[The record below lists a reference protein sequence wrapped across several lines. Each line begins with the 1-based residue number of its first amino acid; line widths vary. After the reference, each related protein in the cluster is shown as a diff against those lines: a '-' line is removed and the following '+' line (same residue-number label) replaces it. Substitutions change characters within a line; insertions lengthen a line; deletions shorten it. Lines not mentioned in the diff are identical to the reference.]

1 MEEKKKLLC
10 SLISLVIILS
20 MAVVLLSTVVE
31 ASPATEIWDWYDLDA
46 IRDNLDGDY
55 ILMNDIDSTTA
66 GYAELA
72 NPTANDGKGWE
83 PIGGIEIID
92 PDPLEFELVD
102 PFAGNFDGRGYE
114 IRDLFIHR
122 PDEAAVAL
130 FGSVAGGAIENAKL
144 LDANVTG
151 NFGVGILVGANLGS
165 VSSSCSS
172 GSVGGYYGVG
182 GLTGGNF
189 GNVSDSH
196 SSATVIG
203 VHDGSGGL
211 VGFNAGNLSQ
221 CYAIGNVS
229 CNDHV
234 GGLVGMNGED
244 NYYGT
249 VFDSYASGDVNGVSY
264 VGGLVGDNYDGT
276 VSDSY
281 ASCSVTGEND
291 VGGLVGRNEG
301 DVSYC
306 FASGSVNGDSHV
318 GGLVGWN
325 GNDGNVTTCY
335 STGNVAGGVYSSAF
349 LGGLVGA
356 NLGTVGSSYSV
367 GSVNGG
373 ADVGGLVGDN
383 YYGTV
388 TNCYST
394 GNVTGWAQVGGLA
407 GFNRGTVDNSYSI
420 GNVTGDGQVGGLIGV
435 HCEGA
440 VGNSYSVG
448 SVIGNVDVGG
458 LVGLNYEGTVTAS
471 FWDTQTSGRST
482 SAGGTGKT
490 TAEMKDITTF
500 SGALWDI
507 VAVANPDTRN
517 PSYTWN
523 IVDDVTYPFLSW
535 MSNNPPNPP
544 SNPSPANHATNVSI
558 NVDVS
563 WTGGDPDAGDTLTYD
578 VYFGNSSPPLFKET
592 IGPYG
597 ATQSSITYD
606 PGTLIEGTIYYW
618 QIVARDNHGITRE
631 GPVWHFTAGASS
643 QDEPSPAVGFASLIA
658 EGKLVIAYNFDP
670 FTTVPTA
677 VNGWTWYDP
686 TLPPAQNNLAK
697 LQTNTAYWVKVT
709 EECWLTYGTESYHL
723 AAGWNNPVWLGC

>member
-46 IRDNLDGDY
+46 IRGDLEGAY
-55 ILMNDIDSTTA
+55 ILMNDLDSTTA
-66 GYAELA
+66 GYEELA
-72 NPTANDGKGWE
+72 SATANDGKGWQ
-83 PIGGIEIID
+83 PIGGIEIIE

-102 PFAGNFDGRGYE
+102 PFAGSFDGRGYE

-122 PDEAAVAL
+122 PDEVAVAL
-130 FGSVAGGAIENAKL
+130 FGSLAGRAIENVEL
-144 LDANVTG
+144 LDASITG

-172 GSVGGYYGVG
+172 GSVGGYYGIG
-182 GLTGGNF
+182 GLMGANF

-196 SSATVIG
+196 SRATVIG
-203 VHDGSGGL
+203 VHDASGGL

-244 NYYGT
+244 NYYGAVT
-249 VFDSYASGDVNGVSY
+249 DSYASGDVNGTSF

-276 VSDSY
+276 VSDCY
-281 ASCSVTGEND
+281 ASGSVTGEND
-291 VGGLVGRNEG
+291 VGGLVGRN
-301 DVSYC
+301 
-306 FASGSVNGDSHV
+306 
-318 GGLVGWN
+318 
-325 GNDGNVTTCY
+325 DGNVTISY
-335 STGNVAGGVYSSAF
+335 STGNVTGIVFVA
-349 LGGLVGA
+349 GLVGF
-356 NLGTVGSSYSV
+356 NLGTISNSYACGDVSGS
-367 GSVNGG
+367 G
-373 ADVGGLVGDN
+373 DVGGLVGDN

-388 TNCYST
+388 TNSYSI
-394 GNVTGWAQVGGLA
+394 GNVTGQAQVGGLA
-407 GFNRGTVDNSYSI
+407 GFNRGTVDNSYST
-420 GNVTGDGQVGGLIGV
+420 GNVMGDVQVGGLVGV

-448 SVIGNVDVGG
+448 SVSGNVDVGG

-563 WTGGDPDAGDTLTYD
+563 WTGGDPDTGDTVTYD
-578 VYFGNSSPPLFKET
+578 VYFGTSATPSFRET
-592 IGPYG
+592 IGPYP
-597 ATQSSITYD
+597 ATQSLIIYD
-606 PGTLIEGTIYYW
+606 PGALVDGATYYW
-618 QIVARDNHGITRE
+618 KVVAKDNHGITRE
-631 GPVWHFTAGASS
+631 GPVWEFTVGSPGPTATWNLPYGLDADPASVNIWTYPADAAAVTLADVDSSMPAGLLIWYYGGAGVGWRFYKKGWGASNTLETLTPGKGYIAIMPTAG
-643 QDEPSPAVGFASLIA
+643 
-658 EGKLVIAYNFDP
+658 
-670 FTTVPTA
+670 
-677 VNGWTWYDP
+677 
-686 TLPPAQNNLAK
+686 
-697 LQTNTAYWVKVT
+697 
-709 EECWLTYGTESYHL
+709 
-723 AAGWNNPVWLGC
+723 VWEIPQG